1 MEIEFTRL
9 SALYAESPR
18 QHMHEFA
25 QLLVG
30 MMLPGIKDDAF
41 DRFPVAVQLHAL
53 RKCRDQVRAQMGG
66 VDDDDID
73 RWIATVELKYRD
85 KKLLEMPSDAQCRA
99 NMDKWLDACC
109 ESFVRVIAKHAP
121 DSVEMLCKVMDTMY
135 EPTMQLRLLDRSR
148 RELESLLPFIPSA
161 AKFEELLACVRLA
174 ITPDASVLETI
185 AGRLRGALCGM
196 DELPEDILSEYLFGI
211 QYYVL
216 GVRQYSLVSLIPV
229 QQIRAKVAGLKEEL
243 GLDTEKQV
251 KQKLL
256 KALRRMKLANPL
268 IRKAVEGLP
277 KKIKKM
283 GV

>member
-1 MEIEFTRL
+1 METPAFSRL

-30 MMLPGIKDDAF
+30 MMLPGIKDEAF

-53 RKCRDQVRAQMGG
+53 RKCRDQIRAQMG

-121 DSVEMLCKVMDTMY
+121 DSVEMLCKVMDCMY

-148 RELESLLPFIPSA
+148 RELASLLPFIPSP

-174 ITPDASVLETI
+174 ITPDESVLETI

-196 DELPEDILSEYLFGI
+196 DELPEDILSEYPFGI

-256 KALRRMKLANPL
+256 KALRRMKSANPL